1 MRIGELE
8 QKSGASRHT
17 LRYYESLGLL
27 SVQRHGNNYRDNS
40 PRSVTDLAF
49 IQQAQGMGFSLNEI
63 REILDAQ
70 RDQQIDCAQGALLV
84 GKKLLEVE
92 AKIANLQGMRRFL
105 RSEKAR
111 LEASAAALLAAKN
124 QALHVDNKI

>member
-27 SVQRHGNNYRDNS
+27 SVQRHDNNYREYS
-40 PRSVTDLAF
+40 ARSLLDIAF

-63 REILDAQ
+63 GEILQAQ

-105 RSEKAR
+105 RSEKTR

-124 QALHVDNKI
+124 QTLPVDDIT

>member
-27 SVQRHGNNYRDNS
+27 NVQRQGNNYREYS
-40 PRSVTDLAF
+40 ASSVADLRF
-49 IQQAQGMGFSLNEI
+49 IQQAQDMGFSLGEI
-63 REILDAQ
+63 GEILHAQ
-70 RDQQIDCAQGALLV
+70 RNQQIDCAQGAVLV

-92 AKIANLQGMRRFL
+92 AKIANLHAMRRFL
-105 RSEKAR
+105 RSEKNR
-111 LEASAAALLAAKN
+111 LEASAAALLAAKQ
-124 QALHVDNKI
+124 QALTVAAKA